1 MQEITTEE
9 VIFVVGY
16 KGDQI
21 ELWIREHYPDL
32 DTHFVIQEEAL
43 GQAHAVWLC
52 KEYLDDSDVVVAFG
66 DGIVDADYAQLA
78 DPNAD
83 TVFLVKEMEDPRRFG
98 VAVLNEDGFVSQFI
112 EKPPTMEHKLV
123 LAGINW
129 FRSGRRLYAAIDT
142 IIREGRQTLGEFFM
156 VDAYQVLLESGAKMR
171 TMDLNEWED
180 AGTPNA
186 ILRTNKRL
194 LALGYASQD
203 ALERSYSEGFT
214 VIPPVYLHPTADI
227 EASVIG
233 PFASIDAD
241 VKILN
246 AVVRNSIIDPG
257 AQIEDCILDNALLGE
272 KARVSGRGK
281 ALFVGDNST
290 VELG

>member
-1 MQEITTEE
+1 
-9 VIFVVGY
+9 
-16 KGDQI
+16 
-21 ELWIREHYPDL
+21 
-32 DTHFVIQEEAL
+32 
-43 GQAHAVWLC
+43 
-52 KEYLDDSDVVVAFG
+52 
-66 DGIVDADYAQLA
+66 
-78 DPNAD
+78 
-83 TVFLVKEMEDPRRFG
+83 
-98 VAVLNEDGFVSQFI
+98 
-112 EKPPTMEHKLV
+112 
-123 LAGINW
+123 
-129 FRSGRRLYAAIDT
+129 
-142 IIREGRQTLGEFFM
+142 
-156 VDAYQVLLESGAKMR
+156 
-171 TMDLNEWED
+171 MDLNEWED

-281 ALFVGDNST
+281 ALFVGDDST

>member
-281 ALFVGDNST
+281 ALFVGDDST